1 MKLRSIDSEAGT
13 TLYGGLINVGGYAL
27 RHDGLRRLTA
37 GDGFCGHDVGFEERA
52 VRLPCGT
59 GGERQHAASP
69 KTHVNSTAPSPKV
82 AHATTVAP
90 LRPRKSG
97 EECVIYS
104 FEVYLHDGEQPCGGL
119 IAIKRRS
126 MAPRSMAA
134 RAKPV
139 EANNDVAFGASFVLR
154 LRSG

>member
-1 MKLRSIDSEAGT
+1 MLAGT
-13 TLYGGLINVGGYAL
+13 PYGTTGFGGLQQGTVFAVTTSGSKSELYGFPG
-27 RHDGLRRLTA
+27 
-37 GDGFCGHDVGFEERA
+37 
-52 VRLPCGT
+52 GT
-59 GGERQHAASP
+59 GGGRQHAASP

-82 AHATTVAP
+82 THATTVAP

-97 EECVIYS
+97 EERVIYN
-104 FEVYLHDGEQPCGGL
+104 FEVYLHDGEKPCGGL
-119 IAIKRRS
+119 IAIKKRS